1 MKRVKENFKKN
12 ALSSVLLLVLILSS
26 FTAWAGDG
34 NATDDSSDGAK
45 LQKSTTAPP
54 AEEER
59 PTANLSV
66 SFMSHYIWRGQEL
79 SHNSMVIEPSMTIG
93 YKGFTYNM
101 WGNMDTNRYSGGT
114 KNKWTET
121 DTTIS
126 YGKQLGLFKLN
137 GGYIYYALDSVDD
150 SQEVFFSAGLDTLLS
165 PTITVYREFAHYPSW
180 YITAAISHSIPV
192 YNEITLNLGAQ
203 ASYLISE
210 DAAAYPKVDSLCR
223 ETGVCTDKFNNFHDG
238 LVSAALNI
246 PVTKYIT
253 VSPNIYWAF
262 PLSGDASNDMK
273 WRSVTQKDDNF
284 VYGGITASLSF

>member
-1 MKRVKENFKKN
+1 MARNFRKKMVAGVFGLFFLIG
-12 ALSSVLLLVLILSS
+12 AL
-26 FTAWAGDG
+26 TA
-34 NATDDSSDGAK
+34 GAEEGG
-45 LQKSTTAPP
+45 TAAAQPSQP
-54 AEEER
+54 QQEER
-59 PTANLSV
+59 PTANLSMAL
-66 SFMSHYIWRGQEL
+66 MSQYIWRGQEL

-101 WGNMDTNRYSGGT
+101 WGNMDTDRHTEGS

-126 YGKQLGLFKLN
+126 YGTSAGPVKLN

-150 SQEVFFSAGLDTLLS
+150 SQEIFLSAGLDMFLS

-180 YITAAISHSIPV
+180 YITAAVSHSIPV
-192 YNEITLNLGAQ
+192 YREITLNLGAQ

-210 DAAAYPKVDSLCR
+210 DTAAYPKVDSECR
-223 ETGVCTDKFNNFHDG
+223 LTGNCDKYNNFHDG

-246 PVTKYIT
+246 PVAKYLT
-253 VSPNIYWAF
+253 VTPSINWSF

-273 WRSVTQKDDNF
+273 WRSHNQKDDNF
-284 VYGGITASLSF
+284 VYGGVTASLSF